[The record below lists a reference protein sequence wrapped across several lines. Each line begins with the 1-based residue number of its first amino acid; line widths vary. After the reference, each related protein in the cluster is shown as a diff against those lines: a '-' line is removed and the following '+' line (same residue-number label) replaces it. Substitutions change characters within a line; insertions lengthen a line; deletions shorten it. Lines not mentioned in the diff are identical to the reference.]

1 MHFAVV
7 VTPFCCEWAKP
18 AQPVVVSLQANSNSK
33 RKVHIMQFG
42 NFKNIT
48 TTTKKV
54 LAGALF
60 AAMALVG
67 GVKAQ
72 ELVKGAFMLNA
83 ETRFGSTVLPAGHYT
98 VSIAPVTALAASGT
112 RVLVFVRPE
121 SKAGPVASILAMASS
136 EACETPSGLT
146 LVSESSGMVA
156 RSLCLNKQGLA
167 IDFDLPHAIDAAK
180 IKATVAAQ
188 Q

>member
-1 MHFAVV
+1 M
-7 VTPFCCEWAKP
+7 
-18 AQPVVVSLQANSNSK
+18 
-33 RKVHIMQFG
+33 R
-42 NFKNIT
+42 FKNIT

-54 LAGALF
+54 LAGTLF

-72 ELVKGAFMLNA
+72 ELVKGAFTLNA

-98 VSIAPVTALAASGT
+98 VSIAPVTALTASGT

-156 RSLCLNKQGLA
+156 RSLCLSKQGLA
-167 IDFDLPHAIDAAK
+167 IDFDLPRN
-180 IKATVAAQ
+180 
-188 Q
+188 